1 MKVGI
6 VGAGQVGAACFLS
19 MVMRGS
25 AREVVLV
32 NRDRKRAKGIVT
44 DVQYGAVLSPPI
56 TLRDGDYSDLAGSSV
71 VMITAGVNEKGGG
84 ATDRS
89 DPVGRLRLLDANAAI
104 FQDIVPQ
111 IHQFAPNALIL
122 VVTDPPDALADV
134 VRMLGHERVLST
146 GTSLDTLRFR
156 FHLGKRLNV
165 KASDV
170 EALVLGE
177 HGASEVFLWSSAR
190 VGDRKVLELFGESQ
204 TAQTVR
210 EEIEREVRYANITV
224 IEGIGASQYG
234 IGMVSARLTEM
245 ILRDEGSVIPIGCYN
260 PTFGVTL
267 SLPSVIGREWRA
279 ARARARNVRRGT
291 TRSAAQRRCDQGG
304 AVSPQPEGIPAE
316 NSLRPVW
323 RVNAQ
328 NAVKVDGCADA
339 CRLVMSPQST

>member
-6 VGAGQVGAACFLS
+6 IGAGAVGSACFLS

-32 NRDRKRAKGIVT
+32 NRDRKRAQGVVT

-56 TLRDGDYSDLAGSSV
+56 TLRDGDYSDLEGSSV

-111 IHQFAPNALIL
+111 IHQFAPDALIL

-134 VRMLGHERVLST
+134 VRRLGHDRVLST

-165 KASDV
+165 SASDV

-190 VGDRKVLELFGESQ
+190 VGGRKVLDIFGDGQ
-204 TAQTVR
+204 TAQSVR
-210 EEIEREVRYANITV
+210 EELERAVRYANITV

-234 IGMVSARLTEM
+234 IGMVSARLAEM
-245 ILRDEGSVIPIGCYN
+245 ILRDEGAVIPIGCYN

-267 SLPSVIGREWRA
+267 SLPSVVGREG
-279 ARARARNVRRGT
+279 VRRVLQPEMSAAEQQGLQ
-291 TRSAAQRRCDQGG
+291 RSADAIKAALSRLSLKGSQRRT
-304 AVSPQPEGIPAE
+304 A
-316 NSLRPVW
+316 
-323 RVNAQ
+323 
-328 NAVKVDGCADA
+328 
-339 CRLVMSPQST
+339 

>member
-6 VGAGQVGAACFLS
+6 VGAGQVGSACFLA

-32 NRDRKRAKGIVT
+32 NRDRKRAKGVVT

-104 FQDIVPQ
+104 FEDIVPQ
-111 IHQFAPNALIL
+111 IHQFAPDALIL

-134 VRMLGHERVLST
+134 VRLLGHERVLST

-165 KASDV
+165 SASDV

-190 VGDRKVLELFGESQ
+190 VGDRKVLDLFGEGQ

-234 IGMVSARLTEM
+234 IGMVSARLAEM
-245 ILRDEGSVIPIGCYN
+245 ILRDEGAVIPIGCYN

-267 SLPSVIGREWRA
+267 SLPSVVGREG
-279 ARARARNVRRGT
+279 VRRVLEPEMSAAEQQGLQ
-291 TRSAAQRRCDQGG
+291 RSADAIKAALSRLSLKESQRRT
-304 AVSPQPEGIPAE
+304 A
-316 NSLRPVW
+316 
-323 RVNAQ
+323 
-328 NAVKVDGCADA
+328 
-339 CRLVMSPQST
+339 

>member
-6 VGAGQVGAACFLS
+6 VGAGQVGSACFLA

-32 NRDRKRAKGIVT
+32 NRDRKRAKGVVT

-111 IHQFAPNALIL
+111 IHHFAPDALIL

-165 KASDV
+165 SASDV

-190 VGDRKVLELFGESQ
+190 VGDSKILELFEENQ
-204 TAQTVR
+204 TAQTAR
-210 EEIEREVRYANITV
+210 NEIEREVRYANITV

-245 ILRDEGSVIPIGCYN
+245 ILRDEGAVIPVGCYN
-260 PTFGVTL
+260 PAFGVTL
-267 SLPSVIGREWRA
+267 SLPSVVGREG
-279 ARARARNVRRGT
+279 VRRVLEPEMSAAEQQGLQ
-291 TRSAAQRRCDQGG
+291 RSADAIKAALSRLSLTESQRRT
-304 AVSPQPEGIPAE
+304 A
-316 NSLRPVW
+316 
-323 RVNAQ
+323 
-328 NAVKVDGCADA
+328 
-339 CRLVMSPQST
+339 

>member
-1 MKVGI
+1 MKVAI
-6 VGAGQVGAACFLS
+6 VGAGQVGSACFLA

-32 NRDRKRAKGIVT
+32 NRDRKRAKGVVT
-44 DVQYGAVLSPPI
+44 DVQYGTVLSPPV
-56 TLRDGDYSDLAGSSV
+56 TVRDGDYSDLAGSSV

-89 DPVGRLRLLDANAAI
+89 DPVGRLRLLDANAAV
-104 FQDIVPQ
+104 FQEIVPQ
-111 IHQFAPNALIL
+111 IHQFAPDALIL

-165 KASDV
+165 SASDV

-190 VGDRKVLELFGESQ
+190 VGGKKVIDLFGE
-204 TAQTVR
+204 TATSQTVR
-210 EEIEREVRYANITV
+210 EEIEHEVRYANITV

-234 IGMVSARLTEM
+234 IGMVSARLIEM
-245 ILRDEGSVIPIGCYN
+245 ILRDEGAVIPVGCYN

-267 SLPSVIGREWRA
+267 SLPSVIGREG
-279 ARARARNVRRGT
+279 VRRVLEPEMSAEEQQGLQ
-291 TRSAAQRRCDQGG
+291 RSADAIKAALSRLSLKEFQRKT
-304 AVSPQPEGIPAE
+304 A
-316 NSLRPVW
+316 
-323 RVNAQ
+323 
-328 NAVKVDGCADA
+328 
-339 CRLVMSPQST
+339 

>member
-6 VGAGQVGAACFLS
+6 VGAGQVGSACFLS

-32 NRDRKRAKGIVT
+32 NRERKRAKGIVT

-104 FQDIVPQ
+104 FQNIVPQ
-111 IHQFAPNALIL
+111 IHQFAPDALIL

-134 VRMLGHERVLST
+134 VRMLGHDRVLST

-165 KASDV
+165 SASDV

-190 VGDRKVLELFGESQ
+190 VGGRKVLDLFGESP
-204 TAQTVR
+204 APQTVR

-245 ILRDEGSVIPIGCYN
+245 IFRDEGAVIPVGYYN
-260 PTFGVTL
+260 PTLGVTL
-267 SLPSVIGREWRA
+267 SLPSIVGREG
-279 ARARARNVRRGT
+279 VRRVLEPEMSAAEQQGLQ
-291 TRSAAQRRCDQGG
+291 RSADAIKAALARLSLKESRRKT
-304 AVSPQPEGIPAE
+304 A
-316 NSLRPVW
+316 
-323 RVNAQ
+323 
-328 NAVKVDGCADA
+328 
-339 CRLVMSPQST
+339 

>member
-1 MKVGI
+1 
-6 VGAGQVGAACFLS
+6 
-19 MVMRGS
+19 
-25 AREVVLV
+25 
-32 NRDRKRAKGIVT
+32 VT

-71 VMITAGVNEKGGG
+71 VMITAGVNEKAGG

-89 DPVGRLRLLDANAAI
+89 DPLGRLRLLAANAAV

-111 IHQFAPNALIL
+111 IHQFAPDAMIL

-134 VRMLGHERVLST
+134 VRLLGHERVLST

-165 KASDV
+165 SASDV

-190 VGDRKVLELFGESQ
+190 VGDRKVLDLFGDIPAS
-204 TAQTVR
+204 QTVR
-210 EEIEREVRYANITV
+210 EEVEREVRYANITV

-245 ILRDEGSVIPIGCYN
+245 ILRDEGAVIPIGCYN

-267 SLPSVIGREWRA
+267 SLPSVVGREG
-279 ARARARNVRRGT
+279 VRRVLEPEMSAAEQQGLQ
-291 TRSAAQRRCDQGG
+291 RSADAIKAALSRISLKEFQRRT
-304 AVSPQPEGIPAE
+304 A
-316 NSLRPVW
+316 
-323 RVNAQ
+323 
-328 NAVKVDGCADA
+328 
-339 CRLVMSPQST
+339 